1 MILNLNNCQYMC
13 IRKNNERYKLIV
25 CLDRSKKEVR
35 LGITIDSNLNFDSH
49 IKRVCPKSVPKL
61 SGLLRISHTLEWM
74 KKNYC
79 L

>member
-1 MILNLNNCQYMC
+1 M
-13 IRKNNERYKLIV
+13 
-25 CLDRSKKEVR
+25 CLDSSKKDVL
-35 LGITIDSNLNFDSH
+35 LGITIDNNLNFDSH
-49 IKRVCPKSVPKL
+49 IKRMCPKSVPKL